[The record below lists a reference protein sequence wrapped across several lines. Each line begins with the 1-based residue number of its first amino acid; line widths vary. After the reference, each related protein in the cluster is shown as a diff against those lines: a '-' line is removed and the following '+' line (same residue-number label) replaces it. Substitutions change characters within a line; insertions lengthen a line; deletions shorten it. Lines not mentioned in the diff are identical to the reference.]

1 MALEEAAKHASS
13 SVSLMQSL
21 VAGQHPYH
29 QFCWNLPIQQNCSQ
43 MVMERM
49 ETAMQMVRFT
59 CRVFAQL
66 NLYQLYDVF
75 RYLCIDETDFHVQSL
90 DSGTTEG
97 VERGK

>member
-1 MALEEAAKHASS
+1 
-13 SVSLMQSL
+13 
-21 VAGQHPYH
+21 
-29 QFCWNLPIQQNCSQ
+29 
-43 MVMERM
+43 
-49 ETAMQMVRFT
+49 MQMVRFT

-97 VERGK
+97 VGEASDTEVAPKDEEG